1 MAYGLQLSH
10 HRSSLVFRAVLIDTF
25 LFDLDGTL
33 VDSIPDL
40 TRSLNLLRDELAL
53 GPLASTQVRTI
64 VGDGVGLLLQRSLP
78 KQLFNPDRRR
88 RFLEIY
94 TAHLTD
100 ETSVYP
106 GITAFLDLHRQRP
119 MAVVTNKPQ
128 RLAEIIIERLGLA
141 GYFREVIGAEQAL
154 QRKPHP
160 DMVHHALTCLDG
172 NPDQTVLL
180 GDHHVDLRAAHA
192 AGIKSCFC
200 AWGLGHDDG
209 LQADFQA
216 RTAADLP
223 QIFPAI
229 AAP

>member
-1 MAYGLQLSH
+1 MSINA
-10 HRSSLVFRAVLIDTF
+10 F

-40 TRSLNLLRDELAL
+40 TRAVNLLRNELD
-53 GPLASTQVRTI
+53 LADVSCDQVRTY
-64 VGDGVGLLLQRSLP
+64 VGDGVGLLLQRALP
-78 KQLFNPDRRR
+78 EDLFSTHRRQ

-100 ETSVYP
+100 ETTVYP
-106 GITAFLDLHRQRP
+106 GIFEFLEMHRDKP

-128 RLAEIIIERLGLA
+128 HLAEMIVDRLQLA
-141 GYFREVIGAEQAL
+141 PFFADVIGAERAL

-160 DMVHHALTCLDG
+160 DMVHHALRRLDCA
-172 NPDQTVLL
+172 PQQTVLF

-192 AGIKSCFC
+192 AGVKSCFC

-209 LQADFQA
+209 LQADFSA
-216 RTAADLP
+216 ITTADLP
-223 QIFPAI
+223 TMFPEER
-229 AAP
+229 

>member
-1 MAYGLQLSH
+1 MSINA
-10 HRSSLVFRAVLIDTF
+10 F

-40 TRSLNLLRDELAL
+40 TRAVNLLRNELD
-53 GPLASTQVRTI
+53 LADVSCDQVRTY
-64 VGDGVGLLLQRSLP
+64 VGDGVGLLLQRALP
-78 KQLFNPDRRR
+78 EDLFSTHRRQ

-100 ETSVYP
+100 ETTVYP
-106 GITAFLDLHRQRP
+106 GIFEFLEMHRDKP

-128 RLAEIIIERLGLA
+128 HLAEMIVDRLQLA
-141 GYFREVIGAEQAL
+141 PFFADVIGAERAL

-160 DMVHHALTCLDG
+160 AMVHHALRRLDCA
-172 NPDQTVLL
+172 PQQTVLF

-192 AGIKSCFC
+192 AGVKSCFC

-209 LQADFQA
+209 LQADFSA
-216 RTAADLP
+216 ITTADLP
-223 QIFPAI
+223 TMFPEER
-229 AAP
+229 